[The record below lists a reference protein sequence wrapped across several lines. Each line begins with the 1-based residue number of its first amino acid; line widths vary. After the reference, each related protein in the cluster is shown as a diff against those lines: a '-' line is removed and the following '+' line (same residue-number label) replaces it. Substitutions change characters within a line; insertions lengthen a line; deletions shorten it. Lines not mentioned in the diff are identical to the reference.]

1 MPDNFDD
8 RYYKDSFL
16 PKSIDLA
23 KLEHDC
29 MIRCMNESARRL
41 EMDDLG
47 GAAVYL
53 ENAARSL
60 HEMQRLKN
68 EKETHEEA
76 SELLQRLKEG
86 E

>member
-1 MPDNFDD
+1 MPDNFDEQ
-8 RYYKDSFL
+8 YYKDTFL

-23 KLEHDC
+23 KREHAA
-29 MIRCMNESARRL
+29 MRRCMQQSANHL
-41 EMDDLG
+41 DDDNLG
-47 GAAVYL
+47 GAAVHL

-60 HEMQRLKN
+60 HELQRLKN
-68 EKETHEEA
+68 EKDTYQEA